1 VRSAKAYISASTAGN
16 WKLETTMHKLLILAA
31 AIHNTERRTM
41 YPAVFEDASKFSQ
54 FGPDPH
60 IFVFGFL

>member
-1 VRSAKAYISASTAGN
+1 
-16 WKLETTMHKLLILAA
+16 MHKLLILAA